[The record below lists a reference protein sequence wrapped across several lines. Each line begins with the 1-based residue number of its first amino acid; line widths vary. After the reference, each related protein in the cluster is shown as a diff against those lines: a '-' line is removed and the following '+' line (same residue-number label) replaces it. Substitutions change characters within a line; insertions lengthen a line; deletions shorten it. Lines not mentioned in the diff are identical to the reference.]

1 MKTIKYIAICLLLT
15 SSVTLFAQKKTF
27 TRDYTYKASEMDSK
41 VSSRTNATTEMRNI
55 LLREV
60 GAYIR
65 TEQKVITTG
74 NTQEYIEKIEAITAG
89 IVEMKVLD
97 EKWDGETY
105 YIKAEMVINPKEI
118 EQKIKEIAGDKQKLK
133 ELEESR
139 ARTKAA
145 EDEANRLRN
154 ELAALRRQMGS
165 KEPQQRKEYEQKIKE
180 KENSYNKQIETLSA
194 EEYFTKGY
202 TEKYNKG
209 GVVINE
215 VKWATRNVAAPG
227 AFVDK
232 PEDAGMFY
240 QWNRKKAWAATGEE
254 VTGWNPTIPTG
265 NAWEKDNDPSPVG
278 WRLPTLDDMNK
289 LFDKNKVKREWTSVN
304 GINGYRF
311 TDKTT
316 GNAIFLPAFGYRRDN
331 NGMLRYAGTYGYYWT
346 STQNGNDHAHS
357 VYFNLNSAS
366 QGSYL
371 KRSEGFLV
379 RPVAD

>member
-240 QWNRKKAWAATGEE
+240 QWNRKKNWIATGS
-254 VTGWNPTIPTG
+254 VAGWDKTTPTG
-265 NAWEKDNDPSPVG
+265 NTWTTTNKVCPSG
-278 WRLPTLDDMNK
+278 YRLPTDTELK
-289 LFDKNKVKREWTSVN
+289 GLIAVGSKWTTVN
-304 GINGYRF
+304 GVKGRVF
-311 TDKTT
+311 GS
-316 GNAIFLPAFGYRRDN
+316 GNNTIFLPAAGYRYYS
-331 NGMLRYAGTYGYYWT
+331 NGTLSRVGSYGNYWG
-346 STQNGNDHAHS
+346 STQDDTSYAYNLYFIDSYADWYYYYRTNGFS
-357 VYFNLNSAS
+357 
-366 QGSYL
+366 
-371 KRSEGFLV
+371 V
-379 RPVAD
+379 RPVAE